1 MACHTFP
8 RLIAT
13 SFPPP
18 SDTTSIPSAKNK
30 SCLPPMNLF
39 LTEGR
44 TRRGRALQ
52 SLDSLRHA
60 QGEKPSKFE
69 NGEMG
74 AAGGFAVSV
83 NQVAGEHHSRLQV
96 AGERRRGGGRAT
108 AGWMRNA
115 GPFDFGHRVC
125 VSRVAVMRAIFSQPF
140 DRIKEAE
147 VGRRMTRDDR
157 APEVETSAVM
167 VHF

>member
-1 MACHTFP
+1 
-8 RLIAT
+8 
-13 SFPPP
+13 
-18 SDTTSIPSAKNK
+18 
-30 SCLPPMNLF
+30 MNLF

-147 VGRRMTRDDR
+147 VGRRMTSDDR

>member
-1 MACHTFP
+1 
-8 RLIAT
+8 
-13 SFPPP
+13 
-18 SDTTSIPSAKNK
+18 
-30 SCLPPMNLF
+30 MNLF

-96 AGERRRGGGRAT
+96 AGDRRRGGGRAT

-147 VGRRMTRDDR
+147 VGRRMG
-157 APEVETSAVM
+157 APYLKWTSTKNK
-167 VHF
+167 